1 METTDIMPKKVLVN
15 VGPAMMTNTPVMT
28 GTPVMTMKITE
39 KPPALFVKPIFD
51 DFVLN
56 LETATPVL
64 GSVFE
69 GHMDFKTNPNLQT
82 VEGQAAVTQGNGQTG
97 ATSNQTFNIMNFV
110 GSPVH
115 SKVTEG
121 AFIGRGSFGS
131 IRRCSVVRPNLDSF
145 KRCSLKDKMLKELIA
160 KFTVPHEEIWAKK
173 TIRRNPKEKRL
184 SVTIALREAHYIKAL
199 SEESNR
205 CVEFKKMG
213 KTTNKCVEFYL
224 EVCDGDL
231 QSRIPEGGLIKGIR
245 EGDEDAIACFKK
257 WATELALA
265 INDCHTKGV
274 KGAHLDI
281 KPANILIRVED
292 DTELLVIADLGG
304 RSFKPF
310 PVDPV
315 VQKELIM
322 PEVRKIDAIAD
333 LIVGYIKEPF
343 MIVPEAF
350 THQFASPEMALRQG
364 PIDGRKADSWMI
376 GSTMWN
382 CLMGKAPMNDDPFV
396 EAEILL
402 CRGEQPEIPM
412 DLPQDIQE
420 FFNRCFLPVDARPT
434 PLELAGH
441 FEL

>member
-15 VGPAMMTNTPVMT
+15 VGPAMMT
-28 GTPVMTMKITE
+28 GTPVMTMKTTE
-39 KPPALFVKPIFD
+39 KPPALFVNPIFD

-56 LETATPVL
+56 LETGTL

-69 GHMDFKTNPNLQT
+69 GHIDFKTNPNLQT
-82 VEGQAAVTQGNGQTG
+82 IEGQAAVTQGNGQTD
-97 ATSNQTFNIMNFV
+97 ATSNQTFNLMNFV

-121 AFIGRGSFGS
+121 AFIGHGSFGS
-131 IRRCSVVRPNLDSF
+131 IRRCSVVRPNL
-145 KRCSLKDKMLKELIA
+145 
-160 KFTVPHEEIWAKK
+160 VEEIWAKK
-173 TIRRNPKEKRL
+173 TIRRNPKERRL
-184 SVTIALREAHYIKAL
+184 NVTIALKEAHYIKAL
-199 SEESNR
+199 SEESRR

-224 EVCDGDL
+224 EVCVGDL

-257 WATELALA
+257 WATEIALA

-292 DTELLVIADLGG
+292 DTELLIIADLGG

-333 LIVGYIKEPF
+333 LIVGYIEAEEPF

-382 CLMGKAPMNDDPFV
+382 CLMGKAPMNDDPFA

-434 PLELAGH
+434 PLELADH
-441 FEL
+441 FEF